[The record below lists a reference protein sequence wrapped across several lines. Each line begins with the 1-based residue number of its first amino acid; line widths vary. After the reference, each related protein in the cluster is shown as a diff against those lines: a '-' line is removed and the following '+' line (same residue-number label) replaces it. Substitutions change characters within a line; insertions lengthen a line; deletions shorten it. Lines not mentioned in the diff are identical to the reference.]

1 MPKPGFLLILI
12 LLVGGLF
19 ALVQKQEHTSRR
31 TLPRIDSLTV
41 SGPEADRRLL
51 VSGRHAQ
58 DCSAELQAEVMRFPQ
73 NLDIQL
79 YRDVSSTAICGLQET
94 TFAFEL
100 ELDSNVDASI
110 IIINDQVWLA
120 EPDSSE
126 YLRSSLFPAHIDEAT
141 LLPAESATDAH
152 QLSLRGRQAVGC
164 DLPEIF
170 SLRETGEGV
179 IIGLYNAM
187 DAAAVCPDMLVEID
201 ETFSF
206 PATELHTDTLLAV
219 NTILISE
226 LETQNVNNSDKVLT
240 NIFRVDVTVTD
251 GQPPQISLDIE
262 GEHPDG
268 CDYPVLVG
276 QSREGNS
283 INVEIYR
290 EVPAD
295 VFCPMILKPYQGTV
309 ELEGSF
315 AAGEYSINVNTHSQ
329 TIEV

>member
-1 MPKPGFLLILI
+1 MPKPGFLLVLI
-12 LLVGGLF
+12 FVVGGLF
-19 ALVQKQEHTSRR
+19 ALVQKQEHTNRR
-31 TLPRIDSLTV
+31 PLPQIDSLTV

-51 VSGRHAQ
+51 ISGRHAE

-79 YRDVSSTAICGLQET
+79 YREVSSRSVCGLQET
-94 TFAFEL
+94 SFAFEL
-100 ELDSNVDASI
+100 ALDPMSDAPA

-120 EPDSSE
+120 APASAV
-126 YLRSSLFPAHIDEAT
+126 YLRSSLFPAQIDEAG
-141 LLPAESATDAH
+141 LMQAEAAAEEY

-201 ETFSF
+201 ETLSL
-206 PATELHTDTLLAV
+206 PATELPADTLLAV
-219 NTILISE
+219 NSILISD

-240 NIFRVDVTVTD
+240 NIFRVDVTVSD

-295 VFCPMILKPYQGTV
+295 VFCPMILRPYQGKV
-309 ELEGSF
+309 GLEGSF
-315 AAGEYSINVNTHSQ
+315 AAGEYSINVNSHSQ